1 MKRAY
6 NSLIKP
12 IPRRTM
18 ATIGNLQRMNAQTLS
33 EKILAAKEGED
44 PTLAVVD
51 VRDDG
56 NSQVQS
62 SALTFTSLDC

>member
-1 MKRAY
+1 
-6 NSLIKP
+6 
-12 IPRRTM
+12 M